1 MEDKPSLE
9 SMFNGQNHRIK
20 GIRGWKD
27 VEILGC
33 NNIGR
38 LIQISQELILKFMT
52 EQMDKDELK
61 LIRKAIDY
69 LECLKEQ
76 SVSKPLLPR
85 LRNESI
91 NSGDNIY
98 VYLADTKGIIA
109 KEDWVK
115 GLVIDKEKSF
125 KSQWVDGSANSGYF
139 WLLTVKTQKEIFSG
153 VNTIK
158 FSTSE
163 PRVLHE
169 WELFYLKNNLGTDPQ
184 FIDIFSV
191 NANRDWFPIWCLEN
205 DIPVTSPMDMK
216 SWLFNGSF
224 LK

>member
-1 MEDKPSLE
+1 MKDKPSLE
-9 SMFNGQNHRIK
+9 LMFNGQRHRIK
-20 GIRGWKD
+20 GIMSWAD
-27 VEILGC
+27 IEILGS

-38 LIQISQELILKFMT
+38 LIQISQELILKFMA
-52 EQMDKDELK
+52 EKMDKDELK
-61 LIRKAIDY
+61 LIRKGIDF
-69 LECLKEQ
+69 LECLKEK

-91 NSGDNIY
+91 NSGDKVYI
-98 VYLADTKGIIA
+98 YLADTKGTIA
-109 KEDWVK
+109 KYNWVK

-139 WLLTVKTQKEIFSG
+139 WLLTVKTEEEIFSG

-163 PRVLHE
+163 PRVLQD
-169 WELFYLKNNLGTDPQ
+169 WELFYLKDNFGTEQQ
-184 FIDIFSV
+184 FIDIFSI
-191 NANRDWFPIWCLEN
+191 NANRDWFPVWCLEN
-205 DIPVTSPMDMK
+205 NISINSPMDMK

-224 LK
+224 RK